1 LANRRKKLLGYA
13 LYQTTE
19 GEEEGN
25 DDGTLLQILCP
36 SVSLVR
42 DEEHRPIYGWSCN
55 GYKRQNAA
63 TPKELQPELAM
74 RKTPARCTTSEN
86 CAASSSHERKIC
98 IQQTHRHSH
107 LRHQLISQLFTRLGT
122 RKKMKERALSW
133 AARLN

>member
-1 LANRRKKLLGYA
+1 LLGYA

-25 DDGTLLQILCP
+25 DDGTLLRILCP

-55 GYKRQNAA
+55 GYKRQNTA

-74 RKTPARCTTSEN
+74 RKTPARCTTSET
-86 CAASSSHERKIC
+86 AQPAPR
-98 IQQTHRHSH
+98 
-107 LRHQLISQLFTRLGT
+107 
-122 RKKMKERALSW
+122 MKEKSAFSRPTVTAIFATS
-133 AARLN
+133 